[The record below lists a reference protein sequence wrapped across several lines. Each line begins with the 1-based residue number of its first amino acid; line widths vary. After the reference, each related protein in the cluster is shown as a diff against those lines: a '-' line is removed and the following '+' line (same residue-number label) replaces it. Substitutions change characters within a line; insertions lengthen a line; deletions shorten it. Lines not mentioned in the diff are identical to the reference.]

1 MSDAQKL
8 KDCVVEFGKAK
19 KNLDDKLNKA
29 EERRRERQR
38 EQAAQSSHQS

>member
-8 KDCVVEFGKAK
+8 KDAIAEYRKTNKSF
-19 KNLDDKLNKA
+19 DDKLNKA

-38 EQAAQSSHQS
+38 EQAEQLSR